1 MKAEDLRSDSTL
13 YRQLVIKYTRH
24 DEEGGEEKGAFEV
37 RLHFTMKCNKDAKDW
52 AEGLQYLKTYMG
64 CKFLIFIILF
74 CSKYVQC
81 FSILKKSIF
90 GKSVKNF
97 HHFDFTF
104 RRCLD
109 VFSFR
114 F

>member
-64 CKFLIFIILF
+64 CKFFDFHYFILF
-74 CSKYVQC
+74 EICTVFLHVKEKY
-81 FSILKKSIF
+81 
-90 GKSVKNF
+90 
-97 HHFDFTF
+97 F
-104 RRCLD
+104 R
-109 VFSFR
+109 
-114 F
+114 